1 LGFVTGSVLRT
12 RPAPRLRLAP
22 PGGGRALAVLG
33 AVAASAVAGI
43 GLVVLVLLVVIGW
56 IAAPH
61 AGLGLTGVLRT
72 AATCWLIGNHV
83 GFVLAGTGRIG
94 LLPLGLVLLPGAL
107 LWRAGRWVVRAS
119 GARRL
124 RQVAA
129 VALAVAVPYAILAVA
144 LAVAGRSARA
154 APSVPQA
161 AVGCFLL
168 ALAAAGLG
176 GARALA
182 PWAQLA
188 CLLPA
193 RARSVI
199 VGMTGAL
206 AIMAAA
212 GAALAGASLAV
223 HLGRFGSMNGTLGA
237 GTVGAGL
244 LLLAQAG
251 YVPNAIIWAISFTLG
266 PGFAFG
272 TGTVVAPAGSALGPL
287 PAFPMLAALPAGPH
301 PAVPAVLSAAMLA
314 TPYVAGALA
323 GLLVAR
329 SVPARSLET
338 SALGGFGC
346 GVLTGAVLAVLAG
359 FAGGPLGDGRL
370 AAVGPS
376 PWQVGIVAA
385 LEIGVAAAVTAGV
398 VSWLHHRP
406 GALTA
411 AGDPRPA
418 AGGRPAD
425 DSAAAAA
432 AGAPSPGPGDV
443 PRPAT
448 GDHLAHQGAASAPE
462 DSGHFIYLNRWADDP
477 PVAATPPARRGP
489 ASLP

>member
-1 LGFVTGSVLRT
+1 M
-12 RPAPRLRLAP
+12 
-22 PGGGRALAVLG
+22 
-33 AVAASAVAGI
+33 
-43 GLVVLVLLVVIGW
+43 
-56 IAAPH
+56 
-61 AGLGLTGVLRT
+61 
-72 AATCWLIGNHV
+72 
-83 GFVLAGTGRIG
+83 
-94 LLPLGLVLLPGAL
+94 
-107 LWRAGRWVVRAS
+107 
-119 GARRL
+119 
-124 RQVAA
+124 
-129 VALAVAVPYAILAVA
+129 PYAILAVA

-168 ALAAAGLG
+168 ALVAAGLG

-188 CLLPA
+188 ALLPA

-206 AIMAAA
+206 AVLAAA
-212 GAALAGASLAV
+212 GAALAGASLAA
-223 HLGRFGSMNGTLGA
+223 HLGRFGSLNGALA
-237 GTVGAGL
+237 PGTVGAGL

-301 PAVPAVLSAAMLA
+301 PAVPAALSAAMLA
-314 TPYVAGALA
+314 MPYVAGGFA

-329 SVPARSLET
+329 SAPSRSLET
-338 SALGGFGC
+338 SAFWGFGC
-346 GVLTGAVLAVLAG
+346 GVLTGTVLAAVAG

-376 PWQVGIVAA
+376 AWQVGIVAA
-385 LEIGVAAAVTAGV
+385 LEIGVAAAVTGGLA
-398 VSWLHHRP
+398 SWLHYRAS
-406 GALTA
+406 GLT
-411 AGDPRPA
+411 
-418 AGGRPAD
+418 
-425 DSAAAAA
+425 AAAA
-432 AGAPSPGPGDV
+432 AG
-443 PRPAT
+443 PAT
-448 GDHLAHQGAASAPE
+448 GGAPADEPATAVAAAVARSGTAHAPARRCPAWAGHHPVQPGQDSVPE
-462 DSGHFIYLNRWADDP
+462 DSGHVIYLNPWAEGTP
-477 PVAATPPARRGP
+477 AAVAPPASRGP

>member
-1 LGFVTGSVLRT
+1 MTGSVLHN
-12 RPAPRLRLAP
+12 RPGSGLRLAP
-22 PGGGRALAVLG
+22 AGGARPLAVLG
-33 AVAASAVAGI
+33 AIAAGAVAGL
-43 GLVVLVLLVVIGW
+43 GLVILVLLVVIGW
-56 IAAPH
+56 IAGPH
-61 AGLGLTGVLRT
+61 TGLGLTGVLRT

-119 GARRL
+119 EVRRL
-124 RQVAA
+124 RQVTA

-144 LAVAGRSARA
+144 LAVASRSARA

-188 CLLPA
+188 ALLSA

-206 AIMAAA
+206 AVLAAA
-212 GAALAGASLAV
+212 GAVLAGASLAA
-223 HLGRFGSMNGTLGA
+223 HLGRFGSLNGALA
-237 GTVGAGL
+237 PGTIGAGL

-251 YVPNAIIWAISFTLG
+251 YIPNAIIWAISFTLG

-287 PAFPMLAALPAGPH
+287 PAFPMLAALPAGSH
-301 PAVPAVLSAAMLA
+301 PAVPAALSAAMLA
-314 TPYVAGALA
+314 MPYVAGGFA

-329 SVPARSLET
+329 SAPSRSLES
-338 SALGGFGC
+338 SAFWGFGC
-346 GVLTGAVLAVLAG
+346 GVLTGTVLAVLAG

-376 PWQVGIVAA
+376 AWQVGIVAA
-385 LEIGVAAAVTAGV
+385 LEIGVAAAVTAGLA
-398 VSWLHHRP
+398 SWLHYRVSGLAAAP
-406 GALTA
+406 GPATGGVLT
-411 AGDPRPA
+411 GGPA
-418 AGGRPAD
+418 AASD
-425 DSAAAAA
+425 
-432 AGAPSPGPGDV
+432 AGAARSGAV
-443 PRPAT
+443 AAPRPAT
-448 GDHLAHQGAASAPE
+448 GHHPVDRSQDSAPE
-462 DSGHFIYLNRWADDP
+462 DTGHVIYLNPWGDGTP
-477 PVAATPPARRGP
+477 AAVTPPASRGP

>member
-1 LGFVTGSVLRT
+1 MTGSVLRT
-12 RPAPRLRLAP
+12 RPGLGLRLVP
-22 PGGGRALAVLG
+22 PEGGRPLAVLG
-33 AVAASAVAGI
+33 AIAAGAAAGV
-43 GLVVLVLLVVIGW
+43 GLVILVLLVVIGW

-61 AGLGLTGVLRT
+61 TGLGLTGVLRT

-129 VALAVAVPYAILAVA
+129 AALAVAVPYAILAVA

-161 AVGCFLL
+161 AVGCFLV

-188 CLLPA
+188 ALLPA

-206 AIMAAA
+206 AVLAAA
-212 GAALAGASLAV
+212 GAALAGASLAA
-223 HLGRFGSMNGTLGA
+223 HLGRFGSMNGSLA
-237 GTVGAGL
+237 PGTVGAGL

-251 YVPNAIIWAISFTLG
+251 YVPNAIIWAISFALG

-301 PAVPAVLSAAMLA
+301 PAVPAALSAAMLA
-314 TPYVAGALA
+314 MPYVAGALA

-329 SVPARSLET
+329 SAPTRSLET
-338 SALGGFGC
+338 SALWGFGC
-346 GVLTGAVLAVLAG
+346 GVLTGTVLAVLAG

-376 PWQVGIVAA
+376 AWQVGIVAA
-385 LEIGVAAAVTAGV
+385 LEIGVAAAVAAGAA
-398 VSWLHHRP
+398 SWLHFRAS
-406 GALTA
+406 ALTA
-411 AGDPRPA
+411 AGAPGSATGVPPDQPA
-418 AGGRPAD
+418 AASD
-425 DSAAAAA
+425 
-432 AGAPSPGPGDV
+432 AGAVRS
-443 PRPAT
+443 
-448 GDHLAHQGAASAPE
+448 GAADGPRAATARHPVHPGQAGVPE
-462 DSGHFIYLNRWADDP
+462 DSDHVIYLNPWADGT
-477 PVAATPPARRGP
+477 PVAATPPASRGP

>member
-1 LGFVTGSVLRT
+1 
-12 RPAPRLRLAP
+12 
-22 PGGGRALAVLG
+22 
-33 AVAASAVAGI
+33 
-43 GLVVLVLLVVIGW
+43 VLLVVIGW

-61 AGLGLTGVLRT
+61 TGLGLTGVLRT

-124 RQVAA
+124 RQVGMA
-129 VALAVAVPYAILAVA
+129 ALAVAVPYAILAVV

-161 AVGCFLL
+161 AAGCFVL

-182 PWAQLA
+182 PWAELA
-188 CLLPA
+188 GLLPT

-199 VGMTGAL
+199 LGMTGAL
-206 AIMAAA
+206 AVLAAV
-212 GAALAGASLAV
+212 GAALAGASLAA
-223 HLGRFGSMNGTLGA
+223 HLGRFGSINGALAPGS
-237 GTVGAGL
+237 VGASL

-251 YVPNAIIWAISFTLG
+251 YVPNAIVWAISFTLG

-287 PAFPMLAALPAGPH
+287 PAVPMLAALPAGPH
-301 PAVPAVLSAAMLA
+301 PAVPAALSAAMLA
-314 TPYVAGALA
+314 MPYVAGAFA

-329 SVPARSLET
+329 SAPTRSLET
-338 SALGGFGC
+338 SALWGFGC
-346 GVLTGAVLAVLAG
+346 GALTGVVLAAAAG

-376 PWQVGIVAA
+376 AWQVGIVAA
-385 LEIGVAAAVTAGV
+385 LEIGIAAAVTAAAAN
-398 VSWLHHRP
+398 WLHYRAIARVI
-406 GALTA
+406 ALTA
-411 AGDPRPA
+411 AGASPPATGGAAPDEPAPPSA
-418 AGGRPAD
+418 AGITPARAAAAPEPASGRRPGHSAQASTSD
-425 DSAAAAA
+425 ESGHVIYLNPWVDGAAAAA
-432 AGAPSPGPGDV
+432 APP
-443 PRPAT
+443 
-448 GDHLAHQGAASAPE
+448 ASA
-462 DSGHFIYLNRWADDP
+462 
-477 PVAATPPARRGP
+477 GP

>member
-1 LGFVTGSVLRT
+1 MTGSVLHN
-12 RPAPRLRLAP
+12 RPGSGLRLAP
-22 PGGGRALAVLG
+22 PGGARPLAVLG
-33 AVAASAVAGI
+33 AIAAGTVAGL
-43 GLVVLVLLVVIGW
+43 GLVILVLLVVIGW

-61 AGLGLTGVLRT
+61 TGLGLTGVLRT

-119 GARRL
+119 EVRRL
-124 RQVAA
+124 RQVTA

-144 LAVAGRSARA
+144 LAVASRSARA

-188 CLLPA
+188 ALLSA

-206 AIMAAA
+206 AVLAAA
-212 GAALAGASLAV
+212 GAVLAGASLAA
-223 HLGRFGSMNGTLGA
+223 HLGRFGSLNGALA
-237 GTVGAGL
+237 PGTIGAGL

-251 YVPNAIIWAISFTLG
+251 YIPNAIIWAISFTLG

-287 PAFPMLAALPAGPH
+287 PAFPMLAALPAGSH
-301 PAVPAVLSAAMLA
+301 PAVPAALSAAMLA
-314 TPYVAGALA
+314 MPYVAGGFA

-329 SVPARSLET
+329 SAPSRSLES
-338 SALGGFGC
+338 SAFWGFGC
-346 GVLTGAVLAVLAG
+346 GVLTGTVLAVLAG

-376 PWQVGIVAA
+376 AWQVGIVAA
-385 LEIGVAAAVTAGV
+385 LEIGVAAAVTAGLA
-398 VSWLHHRP
+398 SWLHYRVSGLAAAP
-406 GALTA
+406 GPATGGVLT
-411 AGDPRPA
+411 GGPA
-418 AGGRPAD
+418 AASD
-425 DSAAAAA
+425 
-432 AGAPSPGPGDV
+432 AGAARSGAV
-443 PRPAT
+443 AAPRPAT
-448 GDHLAHQGAASAPE
+448 GHHPVDRSQDSAPE
-462 DSGHFIYLNRWADDP
+462 DTGHVIYLNPWGDGTP
-477 PVAATPPARRGP
+477 AAVTPPASRGP

>member
-1 LGFVTGSVLRT
+1 LSFVTGSVL
-12 RPAPRLRLAP
+12 PARPRLRSRRAP
-22 PGGGRALAVLG
+22 PEADRPLAVLG
-33 AVAASAVAGI
+33 AVAACAVAGI
-43 GLVVLVLLVVIGW
+43 GLVFLVLLVVIGW

-61 AGLGLTGVLRT
+61 TGPGLTGVLRT

-83 GFVLAGTGRIG
+83 GFVLTGTGRIG

-119 GARRL
+119 GATRL
-124 RQVAA
+124 RQVGAA
-129 VALAVAVPYAILAVA
+129 AFAVAVPYAMLAVA
-144 LAVAGRSARA
+144 LAVASRSARA

-168 ALAAAGLG
+168 AVAAAALG

-188 CLLPA
+188 GLLPA
-193 RARSVI
+193 GARSVI

-206 AIMAAA
+206 AVLAAA

-223 HLGRFGSMNGTLGA
+223 HLGRFGALTGA
-237 GTVGAGL
+237 LAPGAVGVGL
-244 LLLAQAG
+244 LLLVQAG
-251 YVPNAIIWAISFTLG
+251 YLPNAIIWAISFTLG

-272 TGTVVAPAGSALGPL
+272 TGTMVAPAGSALGPL

-301 PAVPAVLSAAMLA
+301 PAVPGTLSAAMLA
-314 TPYVAGALA
+314 MPYVAGAFA

-329 SVPARSLET
+329 SAPTRSLET
-338 SALGGFGC
+338 CALWAFGC
-346 GVLTGAVLAVLAG
+346 GVLTGVMLAAAAG

-376 PWQVGIVAA
+376 AWQVGVVAA
-385 LEIGVAAAVTAGV
+385 LEIGVAAAVTAGAA
-398 VSWLHHRP
+398 SWLHQR
-406 GALTA
+406 ARLA
-411 AGDPRPA
+411 AGPLSSAADDRWPNDLAAPPDAGAVAPRPA
-418 AGGRPAD
+418 AALDPASGRVSGQPD
-425 DSAAAAA
+425 QQSASD
-432 AGAPSPGPGDV
+432 G
-443 PRPAT
+443 
-448 GDHLAHQGAASAPE
+448 
-462 DSGHFIYLNRWADDP
+462 SGHVIYLNPWADGTQ
-477 PVAATPPARRGP
+477 VAATPPASRGP